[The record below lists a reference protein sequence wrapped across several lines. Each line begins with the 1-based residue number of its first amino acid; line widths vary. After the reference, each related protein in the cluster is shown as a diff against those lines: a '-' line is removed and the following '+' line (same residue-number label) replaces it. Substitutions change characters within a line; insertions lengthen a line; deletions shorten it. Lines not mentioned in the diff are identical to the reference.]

1 MCGGGIPARHAGWGR
16 GVIYIPHCP
25 QTGVRAKYSPQTDHP
40 AVNSL
45 PHVCAGGGGGVAPG
59 RASYL
64 GGGRGGSG
72 GGVVGVAAA

>member
-45 PHVCAGGGGGVAPG
+45 PHVCAGGGEGLRQAGQATWVGEGVGAE
-59 RASYL
+59 
-64 GGGRGGSG
+64 
-72 GGVVGVAAA
+72 GV